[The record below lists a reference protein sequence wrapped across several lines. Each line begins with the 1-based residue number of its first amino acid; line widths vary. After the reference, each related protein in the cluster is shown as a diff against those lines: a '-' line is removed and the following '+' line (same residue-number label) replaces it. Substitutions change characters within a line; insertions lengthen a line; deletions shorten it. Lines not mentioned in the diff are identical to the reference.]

1 VGDESENWSRRVGI
15 EEKHSVETEIVRGM
29 ENAAQAKP
37 TAEVLRGD
45 EIQNV
50 IQRAKEKIT
59 KARQP

>member
-1 VGDESENWSRRVGI
+1 VGI
-15 EEKHSVETEIVRGM
+15 EEKHSVETEIARGM

-45 EIQNV
+45 EIQNA